1 MLHRESWCERLKYFL
16 QSEISPKDAEK
27 RARRNERLWRMTFCM
42 GGISYTELKEMDLYE
57 FAEAEQARLLWQNEW
72 NKKEQ

>member
-16 QSEISPKDAEK
+16 QSEISPKAAEK
-27 RARRNERLWRMTFCM
+27 RARRNERLWRMAFCM

-57 FAEAEQARLLWQNEW
+57 FAEAEQARLLWQTEW
-72 NKKEQ
+72 NKKE